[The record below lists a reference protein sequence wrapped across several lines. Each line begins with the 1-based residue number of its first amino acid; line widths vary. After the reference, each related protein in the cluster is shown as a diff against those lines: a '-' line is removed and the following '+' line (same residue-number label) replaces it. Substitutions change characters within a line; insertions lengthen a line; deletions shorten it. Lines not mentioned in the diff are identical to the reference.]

1 MQKLQFSPTLVTSF
15 NWTYTSQN
23 NDFKFSQYRWDP
35 YSMLGVTLQ
44 IPIFNGGQR
53 YHGVKQSEIQL
64 YQLHEQRKDV
74 ERGLKLSIK
83 NNYDL
88 INKSIEQA
96 VATQSSVEQARKG
109 HEISLKRYETGMG
122 TIVDVNAAAL
132 AVINAELQYRNAIYD
147 YLAAKADLEKVMG
160 YDIKPVETE

>member
-1 MQKLQFSPTLVTSF
+1 M
-15 NWTYTSQN
+15 SQN
-23 NDFKFSQYRWDP
+23 NDFRFSNYRWDP

-53 YHGVKQSEIQL
+53 YHNLKQSEVQL
-64 YQLHEQRKDV
+64 FQLGEQRKDV

-88 INKSIEQA
+88 INKSIEQV
-96 VATQSSVEQARKG
+96 VATQSSVAQARKG
-109 HEISLKRYETGMG
+109 HEITLKRYETGMG

-132 AVINAELQYRNAIYD
+132 AVLNAELQYRNAIYD
-147 YLAAKADLEKVMG
+147 YLSAKSDLEKVLG
-160 YDIKPVETE
+160 YDIAPVQQN